1 MPKQIIKTSV
11 TEDYLVR
18 IIGFLIS
25 IFLFWLADYLLNFGF
40 EYYHY
45 LMFILICAAGI
56 LLSPLYYAFK
66 YYDKVL
72 HFLSPFLFC
81 FLIFFIVDNLDEGMS
96 VKLFLTFAVTVSFII
111 IVETGEYVID
121 KLFGWELQGV
131 YIRNRSGTVKLDMI
145 QSKIDDAMQDLIF
158 GIAGCLFFILIKIII

>member
-11 TEDYLVR
+11 TENYLVR

-25 IFLFWLADYLLNFGF
+25 IFIFWLFDYLLNFGF
-40 EYYHY
+40 KYHHY
-45 LMFILICAAGI
+45 LIFILVCAAGI
-56 LLSPLYYAFK
+56 LLSPLYYVYK
-66 YYDKVL
+66 HYDKVL
-72 HFLSPFLFC
+72 HFLSPFLFS
-81 FLIFFIVDNLDEGMS
+81 FLIFFVVDNLNTYLH
-96 VKLFLTFAVTVSFII
+96 VKLFLTFAVTISFII
-111 IVETGEYVID
+111 IIETGEYVID

-158 GIAGCLFFILIKIII
+158 GIVGCLFFILIKIII